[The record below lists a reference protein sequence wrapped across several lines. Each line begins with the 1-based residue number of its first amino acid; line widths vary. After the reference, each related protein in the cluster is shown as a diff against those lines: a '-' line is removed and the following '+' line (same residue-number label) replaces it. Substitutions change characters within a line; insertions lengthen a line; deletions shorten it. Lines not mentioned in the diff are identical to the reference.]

1 MKVERQK
8 FTRTV
13 GGKIKGYDSEGSI
26 EGGIP
31 EVHWNYRREYRKK
44 GHSGTSEGSSEGG
57 LTDIH
62 QKCTHTTKFFDA
74 RQF

>member
-1 MKVERQK
+1 M
-8 FTRTV
+8 
-13 GGKIKGYDSEGSI
+13 
-26 EGGIP
+26 
-31 EVHWNYRREYRKK
+31 

-57 LTDIH
+57 IPEVHRNCRREYRKMGHSGTSEGSSEGGPTDIH

>member
-13 GGKIKGYDSEGSI
+13 GGKIKGYDSEGSS

>member
-1 MKVERQK
+1 M
-8 FTRTV
+8 
-13 GGKIKGYDSEGSI
+13 
-26 EGGIP
+26 
-31 EVHWNYRREYRKK
+31 

-57 LTDIH
+57 PTDIH